1 MQPLY
6 FNPSYPSYSSSSFAP
21 PPAHLHAL
29 QPPPPPQASSS
40 QHHHQHQQHQQH
52 AAHVLSGLAQQPLPY
67 SNGHDHDAL
76 QDEQGGQG
84 QGPSEEELEEQEH
97 EEQGPAEDDSGEYFA
112 QPAAPEPPATRQSGR
127 ARRPSRRSAQAD
139 GSVYFDGDEEEEV
152 LGAEVQYA
160 HVEDEEE
167 YHGEVGEGY
176 AEPGAAYEAEDA
188 GSVAAGM
195 GEGTGDDEHEPLY
208 VNAKQYHRIL
218 KRRAARARLEEMGR
232 LSRQRKV
239 RRLTFTRY
247 KARSSCRA
255 CHADS
260 TPKLFPSLL
269 ALPPPPPATLGSLPL
284 PQPYLHESR
293 HKHAMRRPR
302 GPGGRFLTLEERQ
315 ILESGG
321 TVPGVEGW
329 TNALGETTEV
339 LNARLARERAEA
351 MGA

>member
-1 MQPLY
+1 MEPLY
-6 FNPSYPSYSSSSFAP
+6 FNSSYPSYP
-21 PPAHLHAL
+21 PPASYTSAPVHLHAL
-29 QPPPPPQASSS
+29 QPPPPPHASSS
-40 QHHHQHQQHQQH
+40 QHLHQHQQH

-67 SNGHDHDAL
+67 TNGHDHGAL
-76 QDEQGGQG
+76 EEEQGGQD
-84 QGPSEEELEEQEH
+84 QEEKLEEEEEQAL
-97 EEQGPAEDDSGEYFA
+97 AEDEGGEYFA
-112 QPAAPEPPATRQSGR
+112 QPAAPQPPATRTSGR

-139 GSVYFDGDEEEEV
+139 GSVYLDGEDEEEV

-160 HVEDEEE
+160 QVEDEEE
-167 YHGEVGEGY
+167 YPGEGGEGY
-176 AEPGAAYEAEDA
+176 AGELGAVYEGEDA
-188 GSVAAGM
+188 GSVAAGI
-195 GEGTGDDEHEPLY
+195 GEATGEEEHEPLY

-239 RRLTFTRY
+239 RRLTVALHD
-247 KARSSCRA
+247 ARPSYFRA
-255 CHADS
+255 ALDADPPPYFPS
-260 TPKLFPSLL
+260 PLRALPSPPPFASRLFPLL
-269 ALPPPPPATLGSLPL
+269 L
-284 PQPYLHESR
+284 QPYLHESR

-351 MGA
+351 AGA